1 ATVSKLSKT
10 HFSPVDIT
18 NKINRFYSY
27 ASQSLF
33 FTKSLTEITAVR
45 RTADL
50 RIIPIWLARS
60 TREAIS
66 QSVPSDIDAANVLLT
81 MKPPQSPDEIAEH
94 WVVTRNEI
102 AQEELPSRLQALFP
116 LHRLPTPTFALA
128 AHVSAKNSLCNSR
141 LFSTLPLPV
150 SISLPVHIHATWIL
164 AQDRRSIRYDAPD
177 AANRRPDDTLYNV
190 HLLEKGIAPLY
201 VKTLALLLRHH
212 PKQVRRFW
220 PGKVKDD
227 PSQTVT
233 AELYNQIISTSEP
246 VLLSA
251 QGQPIAPVNSII
263 HLSAKA
269 PTAVRK
275 ILSGLKVHNYVP
287 TPYMPTSSRE
297 DWGSLRFDRGEE
309 VSKILREN
317 AIAIQALWQ
326 ATAFTPQDI
335 ISVWRY
341 LLEEEESLNG
351 IPLLPRGDGQL
362 VEFQNSGNG
371 RIFASHRTELT
382 RLFGPST
389 VVSPG
394 ISDLTAQSLAKIGLN
409 VESLDPRGMRD
420 LLQLHSQALIP
431 ADSKI
436 ASGAQLD
443 WHKDLLKFLAS
454 PGCPVKVQ
462 DLPDL
467 PLLPAVGREL
477 VVSLNL
483 ARGGK
488 IWWRCSYEDPALTAV
503 LLQLGVITVDE
514 LPGEVQRSDS
524 NELTRILQLFGR
536 LNFSS
541 QEVLRRVTPGDWEAF
556 VQYLNPWL
564 RDFYLSRLSNADH
577 QTLNTLPFF
586 KGRQGTNP
594 LSYVPA
600 SQVMMLPDAV
610 PFDAVAQ
617 YLPSETTF
625 AASSQELSAVLRTG
639 RNTQNTLSF
648 PSLLK
653 KLRIPRQ
660 LSQNDDASFSS
671 LLPLVAAHD
680 TDQDARQGREV
691 LRRASWLWDYVNTAP
706 QQLRAISFDSIRG
719 LRFVPRHSQRHPS
732 DSDFDLHARDLP
744 SVVSLDEL
752 SAPNREAVV
761 WTQRARFAAYP
772 TAHLTAVYPA
782 IGEPTAADVVRHL
795 ICVVNNVAPNHREPS
810 ILLSNIRSVYSWLK
824 SNQANVKG
832 LLKPLAKKPLWLN
845 IADLNDWTWRAADEL
860 VFDLTY
866 DVGGRFVV
874 QKFLLPYR
882 SLLVDAGAHEY
893 RVANLSPPAT
903 SETQTPHSEVMRS
916 GWNKLRKAG
925 QLLDM
930 CFKVE
935 GQEIPAHRGM
945 LAAMV
950 PHFATAFSGPFRES
964 IISADQSE
972 LPVYQIPQ
980 DETASAFAVRSLVDY
995 VYTGAFSHPKFSN
1008 LDEASGAL
1016 DDLLDLMELSHLWD
1030 VPNLSNQA
1038 VKAIVELRLIRFD
1051 NCEDVLGRAQDCQM
1065 QILVDVCQRTLE
1077 QN

>member
-1 ATVSKLSKT
+1 M
-10 HFSPVDIT
+10 
-18 NKINRFYSY
+18 
-27 ASQSLF
+27 
-33 FTKSLTEITAVR
+33 TEITALR

-50 RIIPIWLARS
+50 RTIPIWLARS

-66 QSVPSDIDAANVLLT
+66 QSVPGDIDAENLLLT
-81 MKPPQSPDEIAEH
+81 MKRPQSADEIAEN
-94 WVVTRNEI
+94 WIVTRNEV
-102 AQEELPSRLQALFP
+102 AQEEFPSRLQALFP
-116 LHRLPTPTFALA
+116 LHRLPTPTVALA
-128 AHVSAKNSLCNSR
+128 AHISAKNSNCNSR

-201 VKTLALLLRHH
+201 VKTLALILRHH

-227 PSQTVT
+227 PSQTVA

-287 TPYMPTSSRE
+287 TPYMSTSFRE
-297 DWGSLRFDRGEE
+297 DWGNLRFDRGKE

-317 AIAIQALWQ
+317 VIAVRALWQ

-335 ISVWRY
+335 ISVLRY
-341 LLEEEESLNG
+341 LLEEDEGLDG

-362 VEFQNSGNG
+362 VEFQNSGKG

-389 VVSPG
+389 VVSLG
-394 ISDLTAQSLAKIGLN
+394 FSDLTAQNLAKLGLN
-409 VESLDPRGMRD
+409 VGTLDPRGMRD
-420 LLQLHSQALIP
+420 LLQLHSQALTP
-431 ADSKI
+431 ADRKI

-454 PGCPVKVQ
+454 PDCPVKVQ

-488 IWWRCSYEDPALTAV
+488 IWWRYSYEDPALTAV
-503 LLQLGVITVDE
+503 LLQLGVVTVDE
-514 LPGEVQRSDS
+514 LPGDVQRSDM
-524 NELTRILQLFGR
+524 NDLARILQLFGR
-536 LNFSS
+536 LNLSS
-541 QEVLRRVTPGDWEAF
+541 QEVLRRVNPKDWEAF

-564 RDFYLSRLSNADH
+564 RDFHLSGLSNADN

-610 PFDAVAQ
+610 SFDTVAQ

-625 AASSQELSAVLRTG
+625 AASSPELAAVLRRG
-639 RNTQNTLSF
+639 RNTQKTLSF
-648 PSLLK
+648 PGLLK

-680 TDQDARQGREV
+680 TGAISYQLIPDGNRVRRMPSELFDHRVTLFSTAFEGRQDLFVHPSFRHLIDRLVGLGVKREITSQRLLECIQAVDQDARQGREV

-706 QQLRAISFDSIRG
+706 QQLRAIEFDSIRG

-732 DSDFDLHARDLP
+732 DSDFDPHARDLP
-744 SVVSLDEL
+744 NVVSFDEL
-752 SAPNREAVV
+752 CAPNCEAVV
-761 WTQRARFAAYP
+761 WTQRARFATYP
-772 TAHLTAVYPA
+772 TAHLTAVYSN
-782 IGEPTAADVVRHL
+782 IGEPTGADVVSRYSQ
-795 ICVVNNVAPNHREPS
+795 VASLFQVISLHQPN
-810 ILLSNIRSVYSWLK
+810 
-824 SNQANVKG
+824 
-832 LLKPLAKKPLWLN
+832 
-845 IADLNDWTWRAADEL
+845 
-860 VFDLTY
+860 
-866 DVGGRFVV
+866 
-874 QKFLLPYR
+874 
-882 SLLVDAGAHEY
+882 
-893 RVANLSPPAT
+893 
-903 SETQTPHSEVMRS
+903 
-916 GWNKLRKAG
+916 
-925 QLLDM
+925 
-930 CFKVE
+930 
-935 GQEIPAHRGM
+935 
-945 LAAMV
+945 
-950 PHFATAFSGPFRES
+950 
-964 IISADQSE
+964 
-972 LPVYQIPQ
+972 
-980 DETASAFAVRSLVDY
+980 
-995 VYTGAFSHPKFSN
+995 
-1008 LDEASGAL
+1008 
-1016 DDLLDLMELSHLWD
+1016 
-1030 VPNLSNQA
+1030 
-1038 VKAIVELRLIRFD
+1038 RFD
-1051 NCEDVLGRAQDCQM
+1051 
-1065 QILVDVCQRTLE
+1065 I
-1077 QN
+1077 